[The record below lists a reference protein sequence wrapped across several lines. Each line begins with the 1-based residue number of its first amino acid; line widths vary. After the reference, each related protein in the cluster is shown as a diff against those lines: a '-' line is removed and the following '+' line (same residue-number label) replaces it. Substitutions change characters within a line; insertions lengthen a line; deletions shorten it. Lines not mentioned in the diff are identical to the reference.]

1 MDTAKHAAPNNNNTN
16 NTSSSS
22 FTTITRSNTM
32 KQTNFLRRGMS
43 AMLALVLMFGMA
55 MGQNNFVIGSG
66 ATITNSGTLRVKGNI
81 DNTGVAGATT
91 IGGTVELK
99 GVGAQSIGTAS
110 NGALNFTTLTATAVS
125 TKTFNVD
132 ASVATALNIT
142 SAGATVFAVAANQDL
157 SVGGTI
163 QNTGGAAAPYD
174 FDNSGA
180 VVIYNG
186 GTQTIFNTTYDGL
199 TVNTAGT
206 KTLGGSLTV
215 ASALSVSTGDLSIG
229 ANTLT
234 VDGSYTISSGT
245 VTGGA
250 TSNLTLNG
258 SGDIA
263 SFAVVSG
270 LNNFTVNRAANVVTL
285 GANLD
290 VVGNF
295 TLTAGTL
302 AVSTSTLTLA
312 GAVSSSG
319 TLTSATTGTVN
330 YSKGTDVQTVLA
342 ANYGNLTFSNFA
354 KTLPNGG
361 TIGVAGTFTPG
372 SSTTHTITGNTFDFN
387 GGTQNIPSFNVGTG
401 YQNLITSGAASAKT
415 ATGNIQTA
423 GDFDNGGASD
433 NAVTLTMGTNTL
445 TIGGTKENTASTI
458 EFAGASNGQLFTTG
472 TINYNGTVTQTIAGG
487 GDYSTLA
494 FAGTGIKRIAS
505 ATTVGANNSLTV
517 PAAVTLDLVDGT
529 SVLNLKGT
537 ASLTVDGTLTNAGVI
552 EVGE

>member
-1 MDTAKHAAPNNNNTN
+1 M
-16 NTSSSS
+16 
-22 FTTITRSNTM
+22 M
-32 KQTNFLRRGMS
+32 
-43 AMLALVLMFGMA
+43 V
-55 MGQNNFVIGSG
+55 
-66 ATITNSGTLRVKGNI
+66 
-81 DNTGVAGATT
+81 
-91 IGGTVELK
+91 
-99 GVGAQSIGTAS
+99 
-110 NGALNFTTLTATAVS
+110 
-125 TKTFNVD
+125 
-132 ASVATALNIT
+132 
-142 SAGATVFAVAANQDL
+142 
-157 SVGGTI
+157 
-163 QNTGGAAAPYD
+163 
-174 FDNSGA
+174 
-180 VVIYNG
+180 
-186 GTQTIFNTTYDGL
+186 L
-199 TVNTAGT
+199 TVSTAGT

-234 VDGSYTISSGT
+234 IDGSYTISSGT

-258 SGDIA
+258 SGSIA
-263 SFAVVSG
+263 SFAVTSG
-270 LNNFTVNRAANVVTL
+270 LNNFTVNRVGDVVTL

-290 VVGNF
+290 VVGGF

-302 AVSTSTLTLA
+302 AVSTNTLNLA
-312 GAVSSSG
+312 GAVTSTG

-330 YSKGTDVQTVLA
+330 YSKGTDVQNVLA

-354 KTLPNGG
+354 KTLPSG
-361 TIGVAGTFTPG
+361 TVGVAGTFTPG

-423 GDFDNGGASD
+423 GNFDNGGASD